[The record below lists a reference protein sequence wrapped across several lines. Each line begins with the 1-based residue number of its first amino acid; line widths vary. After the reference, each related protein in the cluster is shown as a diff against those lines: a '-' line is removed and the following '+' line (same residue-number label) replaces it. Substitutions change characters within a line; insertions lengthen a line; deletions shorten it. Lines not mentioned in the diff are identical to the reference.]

1 MGTCILFKTVGQPC
15 QESGP
20 QQDPT
25 HCQVTQL
32 LLFCNLE
39 CILIVFLNIKN
50 YQMILDHSPKEIS
63 LFFLYFPTV
72 FCSLWSYGGGR
83 CLCLFN
89 RQSVSM
95 RLENIFLNS
104 QGATHFPL
112 YGCCHATR
120 PALTL
125 QRSWKWGFGAPSFL
139 SVVAHLVL
147 AGGAVH
153 GVSGWLLKSHISSF
167 SVPLAAPHVTVY
179 IRRPASLWLPVC
191 AAMFFF
197 TRRKETISCYFFS

>member
-1 MGTCILFKTVGQPC
+1 
-15 QESGP
+15 
-20 QQDPT
+20 
-25 HCQVTQL
+25 
-32 LLFCNLE
+32 
-39 CILIVFLNIKN
+39 
-50 YQMILDHSPKEIS
+50 MILDHSPKEIS

-104 QGATHFPL
+104 QGATDFPL
-112 YGCCHATR
+112 YGCRHVTW

-125 QRSWKWGFGAPSFL
+125 QRSWKWGHGALSFL

-167 SVPLAAPHVTVY
+167 PVPSHLDSRLANPHVTVY
-179 IRRPASLWLPVC
+179 IRHPQPPSGCLSLLPC
-191 AAMFFF
+191 SFLQEGNKQFLA
-197 TRRKETISCYFFS
+197 IFFS